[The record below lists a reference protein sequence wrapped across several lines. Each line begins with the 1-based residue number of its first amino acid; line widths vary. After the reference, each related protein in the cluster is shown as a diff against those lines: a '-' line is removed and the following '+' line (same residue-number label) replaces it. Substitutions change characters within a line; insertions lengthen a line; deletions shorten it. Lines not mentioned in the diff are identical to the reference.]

1 MKQRHAFLTLLFA
14 LIATRGLAQSHPV
27 YIQFSPS
34 VVKGALYK
42 PDSGPAPH
50 VGILIVHRTSNVL
63 AQLATTELAGRG
75 YLVLGLNTRFDNNE
89 AAVNW
94 DELALDVKS
103 GVEFLRQQPGITKVL
118 LLGGSGGGPTSTF
131 YQAVAE
137 NGPAYCQGS
146 NKLMPCGS
154 NLAKLPPVDGIIL
167 RDAHP
172 GISVNTLRQ
181 LNPAVMDEADPRQIN
196 PDLDPFNAANGFRP
210 DQPSVYSEEFKQK
223 YFKAQSARMNR
234 LIGIAQQRLSQM
246 QARTDLYPDNDVFV
260 VVRGGGPRLMQLDPS
275 IHHSTLKPHKLVKND
290 GTVVTQIVES
300 VRPVPKNAA
309 AFNSSFESG
318 TLLLTLRSFLSANA
332 IRSTDSMDGIDSCSS
347 NNSTPCALRRIS
359 VPILIT
365 AMQGHYFIRDNE
377 IHYDAAAS
385 KDKDYVVIEGATHG
399 ITPCT
404 ACENTPGQYGNS
416 VKNFFDY
423 AQSWIDA
430 RF

>member
-1 MKQRHAFLTLLFA
+1 MKQRHALLTLLFA

-34 VVKGALYK
+34 VVKGAFYK

-118 LLGGSGGGPTSTF
+118 LLGGSGGGPTTTF

-137 NGPAYCQGS
+137 NGPGYCQGS
-146 NKLMPCGS
+146 NKLMPCG
-154 NLAKLPPVDGIIL
+154 NELANLPPADGIIL

-300 VRPVPKNAA
+300 VRPVPNNAA
-309 AFNSSFESG
+309 AFNASFESG

>member
-118 LLGGSGGGPTSTF
+118 LLGGSGGGPTTTF

-137 NGPAYCQGS
+137 NGPGYCQGS
-146 NKLMPCGS
+146 NKLMPCG
-154 NLAKLPPVDGIIL
+154 NELANLPPADGIIL

-246 QARTDLYPDNDVFV
+246 QAGTDLYPDNDVFV

-300 VRPVPKNAA
+300 VRPVPNNAA
-309 AFNSSFESG
+309 AFNASFESG